1 MKVTPAYVI
10 LAVFAAVMVFG
21 AYYVYY
27 NDDGSYEASAE
38 FNDDGTVTYSVSGP
52 ASTYTYS
59 VFSDTKLSERLFL
72 YYDDSYMSDF
82 SDHYIQKEFFQ
93 VLKSMLERRGLTA
106 EFADA
111 DDLVGIMEHQ
121 DYAVFFASG
130 ALPDTIYDGRTDG
143 DSLFVRWMSNGGTVF
158 WTGPEIGRYVSTQ
171 SDVVDHGTGFFG
183 GEVNSSEEN
192 NEFAHNLSDM
202 FLYTQLRYD
211 DCRYG
216 LKADRADSLPL
227 SFISE
232 DGYSSVSVAK
242 VLGGNVTVFGGNVA
256 TTDIVS
262 QVVTDRT
269 CCADT
274 IICGLTYESKG
285 LDHGKGVVKG
295 STSAVTGIDVSGFS
309 GAMFRI
315 IVGEPASHW
324 SKAIDI
330 VKD

>member
-1 MKVTPAYVI
+1 MRLNPAYVI
-10 LAVFAAVMVFG
+10 IAIFVAVMVFG

-27 NDDGSYEASAE
+27 NDDGSYEATAE
-38 FNDDGTVTYSVSGP
+38 LNDDGTVTYSVSGP

-59 VFSDTKLSERLFL
+59 VFSDTKLPERLFL
-72 YYDDSYMSDF
+72 YYDDSYISDF

-93 VLKSMLERRGLTA
+93 VLKSMLERRGLIA
-106 EFADA
+106 EFANA
-111 DDLVGIMEHQ
+111 EDLVEIMDHY
-121 DYAVFFASG
+121 DYAVFFGSG
-130 ALPDTIYDGRTDG
+130 ALPDTIYDGKTDG

-171 SDVVDHGTGFFG
+171 DGVVDHRVGFFG
-183 GEVNSSEEN
+183 GDVNTSENN
-192 NEFAHNLSDM
+192 NEFAHKESDM

-211 DCRYG
+211 DCLYG

-242 VLGGNVTVFGGNVA
+242 VLEGNVTVFGGNVA
-256 TTDIVS
+256 TTDMVA

-274 IICGLTYESKG
+274 LICGLTYESKG

-295 STSAVTGIDVSGFS
+295 ATSAVTDIDVSGS
-309 GAMFRI
+309 AGTIFRI
-315 IVGEPASHW
+315 IVGDPASHW
-324 SKAIDI
+324 SKAMEISND
-330 VKD
+330 

>member
-1 MKVTPAYVI
+1 MRPNPAYVI
-10 LAVFAAVMVFG
+10 VAVFAVVMVLG

-27 NDDGSYEASAE
+27 NDDGSYEATAE
-38 FNDDGTVTYSVSGP
+38 INADGTVTYTIAGP
-52 ASTYTYS
+52 SSSYTYS
-59 VFSDTKLSERLFL
+59 VFSDTKLPEKLFL
-72 YYDDSYMSDF
+72 YCDESYMSDF
-82 SDHYIQKEFFQ
+82 SDHYIQSEFLQ
-93 VLKSMLERRGLTA
+93 VLKSMLERRGLIA

-111 DDLVGIMEHQ
+111 EDLIGVMDHY

-171 SDVVDHGTGFFG
+171 DGVVDHGKGFFG
-183 GEVNSSEEN
+183 GDVNTSEEDDQ
-192 NEFAHNLSDM
+192 FAHNVSDM
-202 FLYTQLRYD
+202 FAYTLLRYD
-211 DCRYG
+211 DCLYG
-216 LKADRADSLPL
+216 LRADRADSLPL
-227 SFISE
+227 SFISD

-269 CCADT
+269 CCTDT